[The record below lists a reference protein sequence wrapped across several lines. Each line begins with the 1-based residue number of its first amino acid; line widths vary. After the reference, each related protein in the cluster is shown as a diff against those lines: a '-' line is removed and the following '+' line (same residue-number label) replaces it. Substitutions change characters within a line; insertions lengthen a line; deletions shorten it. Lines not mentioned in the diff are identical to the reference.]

1 MANNTTG
8 FTRIIKAAGYSPKGL
23 RAAWINEAAF
33 RQEGVAVL
41 LAVVI
46 ACWLDVDAITRV
58 LLISSVML
66 VMIVEILNSA
76 IEAVVD
82 RIGSEYHELSGRAKD
97 MGSAAVLIAII
108 VAVITVHSVMVAFWI
123 TLPDFDKS
131 LVYCAVYGSKIAFC
145 CIYSQHNCIYTQGR
159 NESVNGQATRGV

>member
-8 FTRIIKAAGYSPKGL
+8 FIRIIKAAGYSWKGL

-58 LLISSVML
+58 LL
-66 VMIVEILNSA
+66 VEILNSA

-108 VAVITVHSVMVAFWI
+108 VAVITW
-123 TLPDFDKS
+123 
-131 LVYCAVYGSKIAFC
+131 
-145 CIYSQHNCIYTQGR
+145 CILLWSHFG
-159 NESVNGQATRGV
+159 

>member
-8 FTRIIKAAGYSPKGL
+8 FTRIIKAAGYSWKGL

-108 VAVITVHSVMVAFWI
+108 VAVIT
-123 TLPDFDKS
+123 LPDFDKS

-145 CIYSQHNCIYTQGR
+145 CIYSQHNCIYTQGA
-159 NESVNGQATRGV
+159 E

>member
-8 FTRIIKAAGYSPKGL
+8 FTRIIKAAGYSRKGV

-41 LAVVI
+41 LAVII

-108 VAVITVHSVMVAFWI
+108 VAVITWCILLWSH
-123 TLPDFDKS
+123 FDNPS
-131 LVYCAVYGSKIAFC
+131 RI
-145 CIYSQHNCIYTQGR
+145 R
-159 NESVNGQATRGV
+159 